1 MLKKL
6 APNPKGGKIFTKLI
20 PLWGLGGYSMKKIL
34 LISAF
39 LINTLC
45 AFAQKKQIYED
56 VYQIT
61 QKDTI
66 IVGNSAIRLEFYRQ
80 NGAWTKLIDEKS
92 KLNLI
97 QASFVPETFDF
108 QIDGKDIL
116 SAAQYVPK
124 QFYARKNDKD
134 DGVTTAFIYEVID
147 AAKRRFDVQLFYIL
161 YPESRILERSASV
174 HRIGSDQLV
183 INERTHFDH
192 FTFKLPAVSIGNK
205 HECTFNIPGPFFT
218 NTYVRPDAPFDS
230 LVSRQIN
237 FHQAPDAGFGII
249 TMSNILRNITLST
262 WMSTGGEVAYQ
273 PFSKGNRINLTIGHN
288 NYRSVYIP
296 SSSGIKSDVQIV
308 AITDNLDEA
317 LTVYQESATATMP
330 LAETPNW
337 VQEMTILEVYPKYF
351 KGGFKEI
358 TEKLNFYK
366 SIGFNTIY
374 LMPHWVGGYM
384 PVDFYQVDPQ
394 YGSKQD
400 LQKLV
405 ETAHSLGM
413 KVLFD
418 MVIHGVSDAADY
430 LRTDPK
436 MFVKDEAG
444 KFARHRTW
452 KSISTD
458 WASPE
463 YQQFMIDLVKHDF
476 KTYGIDGYRIDA
488 ATYKGAGWDPAA
500 KNPAYLSGSN
510 SPDVLNKMLV
520 AMRQINPN
528 AVFLNEVFGPVFNSV
543 SNLSHDNQ
551 TEAPTLL
558 LEKMEKGFY
567 TALDY
572 KKHLKMVYS
581 SLPVGTNRVFFA
593 RNHDT
598 SWFYRFNGY
607 TPRFLAFDA
616 IHSFFGIPEF
626 FVGDLEHLPNPD
638 EKVYLYYQK
647 LFAMRTKFPELM
659 NGKILLDDAKT
670 DNSRVFTGIRKNG
683 KQTSI
688 VIISLS
694 NKEEEV
700 NIQTKQT
707 IANSATVF
715 DLETNEKIKI
725 GGLGNVVNL
734 KLKPFQVIVGRI

>member
-1 MLKKL
+1 
-6 APNPKGGKIFTKLI
+6 
-20 PLWGLGGYSMKKIL
+20 MKKTL
-34 LISAF
+34 LILIF
-39 LINTLC
+39 IINTFC
-45 AFAQKKQIYED
+45 AFTQRKQIYED
-56 VYQIT
+56 IYQIVK
-61 QKDTI
+61 QDTI
-66 IVGNSAIRLEFYRQ
+66 VVGNSAIRLEFYRQ
-80 NGAWTKLIDEKS
+80 NGAWIKLIDEKS

-97 QASFVPETFDF
+97 QANFVPETFDF

-134 DGVTTAFIYEVID
+134 DGVTTAFIYEVTD
-147 AAKRRFDVQLFYIL
+147 TKKRRFDVQLFYVL
-161 YPESRILERSASV
+161 YPEGRVLERSAAVS
-174 HRIGSDQLV
+174 RIAGDQLV

-192 FTFKLPAVSIGNK
+192 FTFKLPAVSIGK
-205 HECTFNIPGPFFT
+205 KQECTFNIPGPFFL

-230 LVSRQIN
+230 LVNRQIN

-249 TMSNILRNITLST
+249 TMSNILRNTTLST
-262 WMSTGGEVAYQ
+262 WMSTRGEVAYQ
-273 PFSKGNRINLTIGHN
+273 PFSRGNRTNLVIGHN
-288 NYRSVYIP
+288 NFRSVYIP

-308 AITDNLDEA
+308 AITDNLDESLA
-317 LTVYQESATATMP
+317 IYQESTTNTMP
-330 LAETPNW
+330 LAQNPNW
-337 VQEMTILEVYPKYF
+337 VKEMTILEIYPKYF
-351 KGGFKEI
+351 KGGFREI
-358 TEKLNFYK
+358 TDKLSFYK

-394 YGSKQD
+394 FGSMQD
-400 LQKLV
+400 LQRLV
-405 ETAHSLGM
+405 ETAHGLGM

-418 MVIHGVSDAADY
+418 MVIHGVSDASDY

-458 WASPE
+458 WASPD
-463 YQQFMIDLVKHDF
+463 YQQFMIDLVKYDI
-476 KTYGIDGYRIDA
+476 KTYGIDGYRVDA
-488 ATYKGAGWDPAA
+488 ASYKGAGWDAA
-500 KNPAYLSGSN
+500 SPNPAYMSGSN
-510 SPDVLNKMLV
+510 SPKLLEKMLS
-520 AMRQINPN
+520 AMRQIKPE
-528 AVFLNEVFGPVFNSV
+528 AVFLNEVFGPVFNTV

-551 TEAPTLL
+551 TEAPTLIL
-558 LEKMEKGFY
+558 DKMEKGFY

-581 SLPVGTNRVFFA
+581 SLPAGTNRVFFA

-598 SWFYRFNGY
+598 SWFYKFNGY

-626 FVGDLEHLPNPD
+626 FVGDLEHEPNPD
-638 EKVYLYYQK
+638 EKIYSYYQK
-647 LFAMRTKFPELM
+647 IFAYRSKFPELM
-659 NGKILLDDAKT
+659 TGQILLDDAKV
-670 DNSRVFTGIRKNG
+670 DNSRVFTGVRKNG
-683 KQTSI
+683 KQASL

-694 NKEEEV
+694 DKEEDITIQV
-700 NIQTKQT
+700 TQNIP
-707 IANSATVF
+707 NSATVF
-715 DLETNEKIKI
+715 DVISNEKIKI
-725 GGLGNVVNL
+725 GGGGNIVKL